1 MDNEPYLSHAPPPE
15 PHARALDDLRFIRQT
30 MERAG
35 SFTAVPGWGAV
46 TVGVT
51 ALAAALVASRQA
63 DSDAWLLVWL
73 GEAAV
78 AVSIGVAAL
87 VWKARAVGVPL
98 FRGTGA
104 RFVLGLSPPL
114 ISGAVLTGALYAAGH
129 PEALPGTWL
138 LLYGTAV
145 MTGGVFS
152 VRVVPVMGFCF
163 MLFGLGTFLSPAP
176 WGDLWMALGFGGLHI
191 VFGGVIARRYGG

>member
-1 MDNEPYLSHAPPPE
+1 
-15 PHARALDDLRFIRQT
+15 

-35 SFTAVPGWGAV
+35 SFTAVPGWGNVAM
-46 TVGVT
+46 GIT
-51 ALAAALVASRQA
+51 ALAAALLASRQA
-63 DSDAWLLVWL
+63 DFDAWLLVWL

-78 AVSIGVAAL
+78 AVAIGVSAL
-87 VWKARAVGVPL
+87 VWKARAVGVTL

-104 RFVLGLSPPL
+104 RFVLGLMPPL
-114 ISGAVLTGALYAAGH
+114 FAGAVLTGALYAAGN

-138 LLYGTAV
+138 LLYGAAV

-163 MLFGLGTFLSPAP
+163 MLLGLAAFLSPAA
-176 WGDLWMALGFGGLHI
+176 WGDLWMALGFGGAHI